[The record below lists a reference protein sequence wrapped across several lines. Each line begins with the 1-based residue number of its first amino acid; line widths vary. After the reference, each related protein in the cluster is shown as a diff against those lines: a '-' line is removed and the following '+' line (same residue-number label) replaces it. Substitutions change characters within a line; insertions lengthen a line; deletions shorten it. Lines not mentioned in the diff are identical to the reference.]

1 MTRELTDAQGIAWTC
16 VQAFAGLGGGSDKT
30 QAARVDGSEDRLHVV
45 CTPSGGARSVR
56 LELPDGW
63 EAGLSNDE
71 LLGAIRGRLDAAPA

>member
-1 MTRELTDAQGIAWTC
+1 
-16 VQAFAGLGGGSDKT
+16 
-30 QAARVDGSEDRLHVV
+30 VV